1 MAVPSN
7 RNIIVKVFKK
17 LSKCKDLEI
26 QIAKMWKTEHTRHQ
40 LSLVLLFKSL
50 GRD

>member
-7 RNIIVKVFKK
+7 RNKIVKVFEK

-26 QIAKMWKTEHTRHQ
+26 QIAKMWKTGTYMTPVVFGA
-40 LSLVLLFKSL
+40 LI
-50 GRD
+50 